1 MGIHNRDYY
10 RDEAPP
16 GYRDDGFGRPASDRT
31 IRSLIIACAIVF
43 FAQNLTADRS
53 GSTSGTVSDLLT
65 LTAYELQHWQ
75 LWRVFTYGFCHGSFM
90 HLFFN
95 MFSLWV
101 LGRMVEGVRGSRET
115 LFFFLAA
122 VAVSGL
128 AQIAWDWNSQPPIN
142 LLGASG
148 GVFGLIVLAAMHF
161 PRVQMQMLFL
171 PMNIELRYM
180 AIIFLVL
187 GVFAG
192 GNVAHVAHFGGAAF
206 GAVYYLSGFRLFA
219 GGPSRNRASGAGAK
233 LSGWLSRLKR
243 KAKKKPQGVQ
253 LYEPPSVNLEAEVDR
268 ILVKINEHG
277 KSSLTAEEQAT
288 LDRASQEYRK
298 RV

>member
-1 MGIHNRDYY
+1 MGIQNRDYY
-10 RDEAPP
+10 RDETSP
-16 GYRDDGFGRPASDRT
+16 GYRDDGFAGGSSDRT
-31 IRSLIIACAIVF
+31 VRGLIIACAIVF
-43 FAQNLTADRS
+43 FAQNITAHRPGDIS
-53 GSTSGTVSDLLT
+53 SSVGDLLT
-65 LTAYELQHWQ
+65 LTVSDLQHWQ

-90 HLFFN
+90 HIFFN

-115 LFFFLAA
+115 LSFFLAA

-128 AQIAWDWNSQPPIN
+128 AQLAWDWNRSPPID

-161 PRVQMQMLFL
+161 PRAPMQMMFL
-171 PMNIELRYM
+171 PIVIELRYM

-187 GVFAG
+187 GLVAG
-192 GNVAHVAHFGGAAF
+192 ETVAHVAHFGGAAF
-206 GAVYYLSGFRLFA
+206 GVVYYLSGYRLFA
-219 GGPSRNRASGAGAK
+219 GGSPSTRRSSGLAAWFSGIKQK
-233 LSGWLSRLKR
+233 L
-243 KAKKKPQGVQ
+243 KKKPPGVQ
-253 LYEPPSVNLEAEVDR
+253 LYEPPAENLDAEVDR
-268 ILVKINEHG
+268 ILAKINEKG

-288 LDRASQEYRK
+288 LGRASQEYRK